1 MVTLMR
7 EGKFVKI
14 IAPGGAVLNF
24 VGITGTTEK
33 VLMETAVIAKLL
45 NRGCEVF
52 EIKEEAQE
60 GKEPKVTYTP
70 LYNAYDEK
78 GNEKLTAKQKEA
90 LEKRG
95 FKACDTDNGG
105 KKNID
110 SKELEAILIE
120 DLEIIAKQLLEQEE
134 ADREAAVGEKLKIHI
149 AELNAQETVETT
161 PKTEEEVITEK
172 ASARFKKHFEDLV
185 AEEKAKT
192 EAAAKSEEDK
202 AKETAFD
209 KGAVYRQL
217 PRFGNKPSSS
227 TFRYAAD
234 GSLEPDTHTEEVHG
248 EDSHTVVPPTPA
260 IPGEHTATSETS
272 GTPAAAGAG
281 TTPVNRGGRTPE
293 SGNPGNQG
301 QGGRASSSRSASTE
315 AVASTTNRPV
325 ASEENRDH
333 L

>member
-1 MVTLMR
+1 MR

-24 VGITGTTEK
+24 VGVAGTTEK
-33 VLMETAVIAKLL
+33 ALMETAVIAKLL
-45 NRGCEVF
+45 DRGCEVF

-70 LYNAYDEK
+70 LYNAHDEV
-78 GNEKLTAKQKEA
+78 GNEKLTEKQKEDF
-90 LEKRG
+90 EKRG
-95 FKACDTDNGG
+95 FKEYSTDNGG

-134 ADREAAVGEKLKIHI
+134 ADRETAIGEKLKIHI
-149 AELNAQETVETT
+149 AELDAQETVETT

-172 ASARFKKHFEDLV
+172 VSARFKKHFEDLV
-185 AEEKAKT
+185 AEEKAKA

-248 EDSHTVVPPTPA
+248 EDSHTTVPPTPA
-260 IPGEHTATSETS
+260 IPGEHTATSETAG
-272 GTPAAAGAG
+272 GTPAAAV
-281 TTPVNRGGRTPE
+281 TTPVNRGGRIPE
-293 SGNPGNQG
+293 SGNSGSQG
-301 QGGRASSSRSASTE
+301 QGGRSSSRSGSSSETA
-315 AVASTTNRPV
+315 AASTTGRPV
-325 ASEENRDH
+325 ASAELNEDH

>member
-1 MVTLMR
+1 MR

-24 VGITGTTEK
+24 VGVTGTTEK

-52 EIKEEAQE
+52 EIKEEEQE
-60 GKEPKVTYTP
+60 GKDPKVTYIP

-95 FKACDTDNGG
+95 FKAYDTDNGG
-105 KKNID
+105 KKNIN

-149 AELNAQETVETT
+149 AELNAVETVETT

-172 ASARFKKHFEDLV
+172 ASARFKKHFEDLA
-185 AEEKAKT
+185 AEEKAKA
-192 EAAAKSEEDK
+192 EAKSEEEK

-248 EDSHTVVPPTPA
+248 EDSHTTVPPTPA

-301 QGGRASSSRSASTE
+301 QGGRASSRSASTE
-315 AVASTTNRPV
+315 AAASTTNRPV

>member
-1 MVTLMR
+1 MR

-24 VGITGTTEK
+24 VGVTGTTEK
-33 VLMETAVIAKLL
+33 ALLEITSIAKLL

-70 LYNAYDEK
+70 LYNAYDEAGK
-78 GNEKLTAKQKEA
+78 EKFTEKQKEDF
-90 LEKRG
+90 EKRG
-95 FKACDTDNGG
+95 FKEHETDNGG
-105 KKNID
+105 KKQID
-110 SKELEAILIE
+110 SKELEAILITDIE
-120 DLEIIAKQLLEQEE
+120 DIVKQLIDQEE
-134 ADREAAVGEKLKIHI
+134 KDRETAVGEKLKIHI

-192 EAAAKSEEDK
+192 EAAAKSEEEK

-227 TFRYAAD
+227 TFRYTAD

-248 EDSHTVVPPTPA
+248 EDSHTTASPAPA
-260 IPGEHTATSETS
+260 IPGEHTATSETAG
-272 GTPAAAGAG
+272 GTPAAAV

-293 SGNPGNQG
+293 SGNSGSQG
-301 QGGRASSSRSASTE
+301 QGGRASSSSASTE
-315 AVASTTNRPV
+315 AAASTTGRQGS
-325 ASEENRDH
+325 SERNADH

>member
-1 MVTLMR
+1 MR

-24 VGITGTTEK
+24 VGVTGTTEK
-33 VLMETAVIAKLL
+33 ALLEITSIAKLL

-70 LYNAYDEK
+70 LYNAYDEAGK
-78 GNEKLTAKQKEA
+78 EKFTEKQKEDF
-90 LEKRG
+90 EKRG
-95 FKACDTDNGG
+95 FKEHETDNGG
-105 KKNID
+105 KKQID
-110 SKELEAILIE
+110 SKELEAILITDIE
-120 DLEIIAKQLLEQEE
+120 DIVKQLIDQEE
-134 ADREAAVGEKLKIHI
+134 KDRETAVGEKLKIHI

-192 EAAAKSEEDK
+192 EAAAKSEEEK

-227 TFRYAAD
+227 TFRYTAD

-248 EDSHTVVPPTPA
+248 EDSHTTASPAPA
-260 IPGEHTATSETS
+260 IPGEHTATSETAG
-272 GTPAAAGAG
+272 GTPAAAV

-293 SGNPGNQG
+293 SGNSGSQG
-301 QGGRASSSRSASTE
+301 QGGRASTE
-315 AVASTTNRPV
+315 AAASTTGRQGS
-325 ASEENRDH
+325 SERNADH

>member
-1 MVTLMR
+1 MR

-24 VGITGTTEK
+24 VGVTGTTEK
-33 VLMETAVIAKLL
+33 ALLEIASIAKLL

-60 GKEPKVTYTP
+60 GKDPKVTYIP
-70 LYNAYDEK
+70 LYNAYDEAGK
-78 GNEKLTAKQKEA
+78 EKLTEKQKEDF
-90 LEKRG
+90 EKRG
-95 FKACDTDNGG
+95 FKELATDNGG

-110 SKELEAILIE
+110 SKELEAILITDIE
-120 DLEIIAKQLLEQEE
+120 DIVKQLIDQEE
-134 ADREAAVGEKLKIHI
+134 KDREVAVGEKLKIHI

-185 AEEKAKT
+185 AEEKAKA

-248 EDSHTVVPPTPA
+248 EDSHTTVPPTPA

-301 QGGRASSSRSASTE
+301 QGGRASSSSSSTE
-315 AVASTTNRPV
+315 AAASTTGRQG
-325 ASEENRDH
+325 ASERNADH

>member
-1 MVTLMR
+1 MR

-24 VGITGTTEK
+24 VGVTGTTEK
-33 VLMETAVIAKLL
+33 ALLEITSIAKLL

-60 GKEPKVTYTP
+60 GKDPKVTYIP
-70 LYNAYDEK
+70 LYNAYDEAGK
-78 GNEKLTAKQKEA
+78 EKLTEKQKEDF
-90 LEKRG
+90 EKRG
-95 FKACDTDNGG
+95 FKEHATDNGG

-110 SKELEAILIE
+110 SKELEAILIADIE
-120 DLEIIAKQLLEQEE
+120 DIVKQLIDQEE
-134 ADREAAVGEKLKIHI
+134 KDRETAVGEKLKIHI
-149 AELNAQETVETT
+149 AELNAKETVETT

-248 EDSHTVVPPTPA
+248 EDSHTVTPPTPT

-301 QGGRASSSRSASTE
+301 QGGRASSRSASTE
-315 AVASTTNRPV
+315 AAASTTDRAT
-325 ASEENRDH
+325 ASEQNGDH

>member
-1 MVTLMR
+1 MR

-24 VGITGTTEK
+24 VGVTGTTEK
-33 VLMETAVIAKLL
+33 ALLEITSIAKLL

-70 LYNAYDEK
+70 LYNAYDEAGK
-78 GNEKLTAKQKEA
+78 EKFTEKQKEDF
-90 LEKRG
+90 EKRG

-105 KKNID
+105 KKQID
-110 SKELEAILIE
+110 SKELEAILITDIE
-120 DLEIIAKQLLEQEE
+120 DIVKQLIDQEE
-134 ADREAAVGEKLKIHI
+134 KDREAAVGEKLKIHI

-185 AEEKAKT
+185 AEEKAKA
-192 EAAAKSEEDK
+192 EAAAKSEEEK

-315 AVASTTNRPV
+315 AVASTTDRAA
-325 ASEENRDH
+325 ASEQNEDH

>member
-1 MVTLMR
+1 MR

-24 VGITGTTEK
+24 VGVTGTTEK
-33 VLMETAVIAKLL
+33 ALMETAVIAKLL
-45 NRGCEVF
+45 DRGCEVF
-52 EIKEEAQE
+52 EIKEEEQE
-60 GKEPKVTYTP
+60 GKDPKVTYTP
-70 LYNAYDEK
+70 LYNAHDEV
-78 GNEKLTAKQKEA
+78 GNEKLTEKQKEDF
-90 LEKRG
+90 EKRG
-95 FKACDTDNGG
+95 FKEYSTDNGG

-192 EAAAKSEEDK
+192 EAAAKSEEEK

-209 KGAVYRQL
+209 KGVVYRQL

-248 EDSHTVVPPTPA
+248 EDSHTTVPPTPT
-260 IPGEHTATSETS
+260 IPGEHTATSETAG
-272 GTPAAAGAG
+272 GTPAAAV

-293 SGNPGNQG
+293 SGNPGSQG
-301 QGGRASSSRSASTE
+301 QGGRSSSRSGSSSETTA
-315 AVASTTNRPV
+315 ASTTGRQG
-325 ASEENRDH
+325 ASAELNEDH

>member
-1 MVTLMR
+1 MR

-24 VGITGTTEK
+24 VGVTGTTEK
-33 VLMETAVIAKLL
+33 ALMETAVIAKLL
-45 NRGCEVF
+45 DRGCEVF

-60 GKEPKVTYTP
+60 GKEPKVTYIP
-70 LYNAYDEK
+70 LYNAHDEV
-78 GNEKLTAKQKEA
+78 GNEKLTEKQKEDF
-90 LEKRG
+90 EKRG
-95 FKACDTDNGG
+95 FKEYSTDNGG

-134 ADREAAVGEKLKIHI
+134 ANREAAVGEKLKIHI
-149 AELNAQETVETT
+149 AELNAKETVET
-161 PKTEEEVITEK
+161 EE
-172 ASARFKKHFEDLV
+172 
-185 AEEKAKT
+185 
-192 EAAAKSEEDK
+192 AAKSEEDK

-248 EDSHTVVPPTPA
+248 EDSHTVAPPTPA

-301 QGGRASSSRSASTE
+301 QGGRASSRSASTE
-315 AVASTTNRPV
+315 AAASTTNRPV
-325 ASEENRDH
+325 AS
-333 L
+333 

>member
-1 MVTLMR
+1 MR

-24 VGITGTTEK
+24 VGVAGTTEK
-33 VLMETAVIAKLL
+33 ALMETAVIAKLL
-45 NRGCEVF
+45 DRGCEVF
-52 EIKEEAQE
+52 EIKEEEQE

-70 LYNAYDEK
+70 LYNAHDEV
-78 GNEKLTAKQKEA
+78 GNEKLTEKQKEDF
-90 LEKRG
+90 EKRG
-95 FKACDTDNGG
+95 FKEYSTDNGG

-134 ADREAAVGEKLKIHI
+134 ANREAAVGEKLKIHI

-192 EAAAKSEEDK
+192 EAAAKSEEKK

-248 EDSHTVVPPTPA
+248 EDSHTTVPPTPT
-260 IPGEHTATSETS
+260 IPGEHTATSEAAG
-272 GTPAAAGAG
+272 GTPAAAV

-293 SGNPGNQG
+293 SGNSGSQG
-301 QGGRASSSRSASTE
+301 QGGRASSRSASSET
-315 AVASTTNRPV
+315 AAASTTGRPTT
-325 ASEENRDH
+325 SEENADH

>member
-1 MVTLMR
+1 MR

-24 VGITGTTEK
+24 VGVTGTTEK
-33 VLMETAVIAKLL
+33 ALLEITSIAKLL

-52 EIKEEAQE
+52 EIKEETQE

-70 LYNAYDEK
+70 LYNAYDEAGK
-78 GNEKLTAKQKEA
+78 EKFTEKQKEDF
-90 LEKRG
+90 EKRG
-95 FKACDTDNGG
+95 FKEHSTDNGG

-110 SKELEAILIE
+110 SKELEAILITDIE
-120 DLEIIAKQLLEQEE
+120 DIVKQLIDQEE
-134 ADREAAVGEKLKIHI
+134 KDREVAVGEKLKIHI

-185 AEEKAKT
+185 AEEKAKA

-227 TFRYAAD
+227 TFRYTAN
-234 GSLEPDTHTEEVHG
+234 GSLEPDTTHTEEVHG
-248 EDSHTVVPPTPA
+248 EDSHTTVPPTPA

-272 GTPAAAGAG
+272 DTPAAAGAG

-301 QGGRASSSRSASTE
+301 QGGRASSRSASTE
-315 AVASTTNRPV
+315 AAASTTNRPV

>member
-1 MVTLMR
+1 MVTLML

-24 VGITGTTEK
+24 VGVAGTTEK
-33 VLMETAVIAKLL
+33 ALMETAAIAKLL
-45 NRGCEVF
+45 DRGCEVF
-52 EIKEEAQE
+52 EIKEEEQE

-70 LYNAYDEK
+70 LYNAHNED
-78 GNEKLTAKQKEA
+78 GTEKLTAKQKEE

-95 FKACDTDNGG
+95 FKGYDTDNGG

-120 DLEIIAKQLLEQEE
+120 DLEIIAEQLLEQEE
-134 ADREAAVGEKLKIHI
+134 ADREAAVGEELKIHI
-149 AELNAQETVETT
+149 AELDAKETVEIT

-185 AEEKAKT
+185 AEEKAK
-192 EAAAKSEEDK
+192 EKAAAKSEEEK

-209 KGAVYRQL
+209 KGTVYRQL

-234 GSLEPDTHTEEVHG
+234 GSLEPDTHTEEWHG
-248 EDSHTVVPPTPA
+248 KVSTTPA
-260 IPGEHTATSETS
+260 IPGEHTATSETAG
-272 GTPAAAGAG
+272 GTPAAAA
-281 TTPVNRGGRTPE
+281 TTPVNRGSTPE
-293 SGNPGNQG
+293 AGNSGRQG
-301 QGGRASSSRSASTE
+301 QGGRQT
-315 AVASTTNRPV
+315 
-325 ASEENRDH
+325 ASENH
-333 L
+333 S

>member
-1 MVTLMR
+1 MR

-24 VGITGTTEK
+24 VGVTGTTEK
-33 VLMETAVIAKLL
+33 ALLEITSIAKLL

-70 LYNAYDEK
+70 LYNAYDEAGK
-78 GNEKLTAKQKEA
+78 EKFTEKQKEDF
-90 LEKRG
+90 EKRG
-95 FKACDTDNGG
+95 FKEHETDNGG
-105 KKNID
+105 KKQID
-110 SKELEAILIE
+110 SKELEAILITDIE
-120 DLEIIAKQLLEQEE
+120 DIVKQLIDQEE
-134 ADREAAVGEKLKIHI
+134 KDRETAVGEKLKIHI

-192 EAAAKSEEDK
+192 EAAAKSEEEK

-248 EDSHTVVPPTPA
+248 EDSHTTVPPTPA

-301 QGGRASSSRSASTE
+301 QGGRASSRSASTE
-315 AVASTTNRPV
+315 AVASTTSRP
-325 ASEENRDH
+325 ATSEENGDH

>member
-24 VGITGTTEK
+24 VGVTGTTEK
-33 VLMETAVIAKLL
+33 ALLEITSIAKLL

-60 GKEPKVTYTP
+60 GKEPKVTYIP

-110 SKELEAILIE
+110 SKELEAILITDIE
-120 DLEIIAKQLLEQEE
+120 DIVKQLIDQEE
-134 ADREAAVGEKLKIHI
+134 KDREVAVGEKLKIHI

-185 AEEKAKT
+185 SEEKAKA
-192 EAAAKSEEDK
+192 EAAAKSEEEK

-281 TTPVNRGGRTPE
+281 TTPVNRGGSTPE

-301 QGGRASSSRSASTE
+301 QGGRASSRSASTE
-315 AVASTTNRPV
+315 AAASTTGRQG
-325 ASEENRDH
+325 ASERNADH

>member
-1 MVTLMR
+1 MR

-33 VLMETAVIAKLL
+33 VLMGTAVIAKLL

-70 LYNAYDEK
+70 LYNAYDEAGK
-78 GNEKLTAKQKEA
+78 EKFTEKQKED

-110 SKELEAILIE
+110 SKELEAILITDIE
-120 DLEIIAKQLLEQEE
+120 DIVKQLIDQEE
-134 ADREAAVGEKLKIHI
+134 KDRETAIGEKLKIHI
-149 AELNAQETVETT
+149 AELNAKETVETT

-209 KGAVYRQL
+209 KGVVYRQL

-248 EDSHTVVPPTPA
+248 EDSHTTVPPTPA

-301 QGGRASSSRSASTE
+301 QGGRQG
-315 AVASTTNRPV
+315 
-325 ASEENRDH
+325 ASERNADH

>member
-1 MVTLMR
+1 MR

>member
-1 MVTLMR
+1 MR

-24 VGITGTTEK
+24 VGVTGTTEK
-33 VLMETAVIAKLL
+33 ALMEITSIAKLL
-45 NRGCEVF
+45 DRGCEVF

-60 GKEPKVTYTP
+60 GKEPKVTYIP

-78 GNEKLTAKQKEA
+78 GNEKLTEKQKQDF
-90 LEKRG
+90 EKRG
-95 FKACDTDNGG
+95 FKEHATDNGG

-110 SKELEAILIE
+110 SKELEAILITDIE
-120 DLEIIAKQLLEQEE
+120 DIVKQLIEKEE
-134 ADREAAVGEKLKIHI
+134 TDREAAVGEKIKIHI

-172 ASARFKKHFEDLV
+172 ASARFKKHFEDLA
-185 AEEKAKT
+185 AEEKAKA

-209 KGAVYRQL
+209 KGVVYRRL

-248 EDSHTVVPPTPA
+248 EDSHTTVPPTPT

-272 GTPAAAGAG
+272 GAQPAAGA
-281 TTPVNRGGRTPE
+281 TPVNRGGSTPE
-293 SGNPGNQG
+293 AGNSGRQG
-301 QGGRASSSRSASTE
+301 QGSRASSRSASTE
-315 AVASTTNRPV
+315 ASTTSRPV
-325 ASEENRDH
+325 ASEENADH

>member
-1 MVTLMR
+1 MR

-24 VGITGTTEK
+24 VGVTGTTEK
-33 VLMETAVIAKLL
+33 ALMETAVIAKLL
-45 NRGCEVF
+45 DRGCEVF

-70 LYNAYDEK
+70 LYNAHDEV
-78 GNEKLTAKQKEA
+78 GNEKLTEKQKEDF
-90 LEKRG
+90 EKRG
-95 FKACDTDNGG
+95 FKEYSTDNGG

-134 ADREAAVGEKLKIHI
+134 ANREAAVGEKLKIHI
-149 AELNAQETVETT
+149 AELNAKETVETT

-172 ASARFKKHFEDLV
+172 ASARFKKHFKDLV

-192 EAAAKSEEDK
+192 EAAAKSEEEK

-248 EDSHTVVPPTPA
+248 EDSHTTVPPTPV
-260 IPGEHTATSETS
+260 IPGEHTATSETAG
-272 GTPAAAGAG
+272 GTPAAAA

-293 SGNPGNQG
+293 SGNPGSQG
-301 QGGRASSSRSASTE
+301 QGGRASSRSASTE
-315 AVASTTNRPV
+315 AVASTTDRAA
-325 ASEENRDH
+325 ASEQNGDH

>member
-1 MVTLMR
+1 MR

-24 VGITGTTEK
+24 VGVTGTTEK
-33 VLMETAVIAKLL
+33 ALIETTAIAKLL

-70 LYNAYDEK
+70 LYNAYDEAGK
-78 GNEKLTAKQKEA
+78 EKLTEKQKEDF
-90 LEKRG
+90 EKRG
-95 FKACDTDNGG
+95 FKEHATDNGG

-110 SKELEAILIE
+110 SKELEAILITDIE
-120 DLEIIAKQLLEQEE
+120 DIVKQMIEKEE
-134 ADREAAVGEKLKIHI
+134 TDRVTAVGEKLKIHI
-149 AELNAQETVETT
+149 AELNAKETIETT
-161 PKTEEEVITEK
+161 PKTEEEVVTEK
-172 ASARFKKHFEDLV
+172 ASARFKKHFEDLA
-185 AEEKAKT
+185 AEEKAKA

-209 KGAVYRQL
+209 KGVVYRRL

-248 EDSHTVVPPTPA
+248 EDSHTTIPPTPTV
-260 IPGEHTATSETS
+260 PGEHTATPETS
-272 GTPAAAGAG
+272 GSGQGSTATP
-281 TTPVNRGGRTPE
+281 PVNRGGRTPE

-301 QGGRASSSRSASTE
+301 QGGRASSRRASTE
-315 AVASTTNRPV
+315 EVASAAVRPT
-325 ASEENRDH
+325 ASEENADH

>member
-1 MVTLMR
+1 MR

-24 VGITGTTEK
+24 VGVTGTTEK
-33 VLMETAVIAKLL
+33 ALMEVSAITKLL

-52 EIKEEAQE
+52 EIKEEEQE

-70 LYNAYDEK
+70 LYNAYNSD
-78 GNEKLTAKQKEA
+78 GTEKLTEKQKQDF
-90 LEKRG
+90 EKRG
-95 FKACDTDNGG
+95 FKECSTDNGG
-105 KKNID
+105 LKHID
-110 SKELEAILIE
+110 SKELEAILITDIE
-120 DLEIIAKQLLEQEE
+120 DIVKQLIEQEE
-134 ADREAAVGEKLKIHI
+134 TDRETAVGEKLKIHI
-149 AELNAQETVETT
+149 AELNAVETVETT
-161 PKTEEEVITEK
+161 PKTEEEVIIEK

-192 EAAAKSEEDK
+192 EAAAKSEEEK
-202 AKETAFD
+202 SKETAFD

-227 TFRYAAD
+227 TFRYTAD

-248 EDSHTVVPPTPA
+248 EDSHTTVPPTPA
-260 IPGEHTATSETS
+260 IPGEHTATSETAAG

-293 SGNPGNQG
+293 SGNPGSQG
-301 QGGRASSSRSASTE
+301 QGGRASSRSGSSSETE
-315 AVASTTNRPV
+315 TASTTGRPV
-325 ASEENRDH
+325 VSAELNEDH

>member
-24 VGITGTTEK
+24 VGVTGTTEK
-33 VLMETAVIAKLL
+33 ALMETAVIAKLL
-45 NRGCEVF
+45 DRGCEVF

-70 LYNAYDEK
+70 LYNAHDEV
-78 GNEKLTAKQKEA
+78 GNEKLTEKQKEDF
-90 LEKRG
+90 EKRG
-95 FKACDTDNGG
+95 FKEYSTDNGG

-134 ADREAAVGEKLKIHI
+134 ANREAAIGEKLKIHI

-192 EAAAKSEEDK
+192 EAAAKSEEEK

-227 TFRYAAD
+227 TFRYTAN
-234 GSLEPDTHTEEVHG
+234 GSLEPDTHTEEVRG
-248 EDSHTVVPPTPA
+248 EDSHTVVPPTPT
-260 IPGEHTATSETS
+260 IPGENTATS
-272 GTPAAAGAG
+272 GGQGA
-281 TTPVNRGGRTPE
+281 TVAPPVNRGGRTPE

-301 QGGRASSSRSASTE
+301 QGGRASSRSASAE
-315 AVASTTNRPV
+315 AVASTTGRQA
-325 ASEENRDH
+325 ASKQNEDH

>member
-1 MVTLMR
+1 MR

-24 VGITGTTEK
+24 VGVTGTTEK
-33 VLMETAVIAKLL
+33 ALLEITSIAKLL

-60 GKEPKVTYTP
+60 GKDPKVTYIP
-70 LYNAYDEK
+70 LYNAYDEAGK
-78 GNEKLTAKQKEA
+78 EKLTEKQKEDF
-90 LEKRG
+90 EKRG
-95 FKACDTDNGG
+95 FKEHATDNGG

-110 SKELEAILIE
+110 SKELEAILITDIE
-120 DLEIIAKQLLEQEE
+120 DIVKQLIDQEE
-134 ADREAAVGEKLKIHI
+134 KDRETAVGEKVKIHI
-149 AELNAQETVETT
+149 AELNAKETVETT

-248 EDSHTVVPPTPA
+248 EDSHTVTPPTPT

-301 QGGRASSSRSASTE
+301 QGGRASSRSASTE
-315 AVASTTNRPV
+315 AAASTTDRAT
-325 ASEENRDH
+325 ASEQNGDH

>member
-1 MVTLMR
+1 MR

-24 VGITGTTEK
+24 VGVTGTTEK
-33 VLMETAVIAKLL
+33 ALLEITPIAKLL

-70 LYNAYDEK
+70 LYNAYDEAGK
-78 GNEKLTAKQKEA
+78 EKFTEKQKEDF
-90 LEKRG
+90 EKRG
-95 FKACDTDNGG
+95 FKEHATDNGG

-110 SKELEAILIE
+110 SKELEAILITDIE
-120 DLEIIAKQLLEQEE
+120 DIVKQLIDQEE
-134 ADREAAVGEKLKIHI
+134 KDREVAVGEKLKIHI

-185 AEEKAKT
+185 AEEKAKA

-248 EDSHTVVPPTPA
+248 EDSHTVVPPTPV

-293 SGNPGNQG
+293 SGNSGSQG
-301 QGGRASSSRSASTE
+301 QGGRASSSSSSTE
-315 AVASTTNRPV
+315 AAASTTGRQG
-325 ASEENRDH
+325 ASESNADH

>member
-1 MVTLMR
+1 MH

-24 VGITGTTEK
+24 VGVTGTTEK
-33 VLMETAVIAKLL
+33 ALLEITSIAKLL

-70 LYNAYDEK
+70 LYNAYDEAGK
-78 GNEKLTAKQKEA
+78 EKFTEKQKEDF
-90 LEKRG
+90 EKRG
-95 FKACDTDNGG
+95 FKEHETDNGG
-105 KKNID
+105 KKQID
-110 SKELEAILIE
+110 SKELEAILITDIE
-120 DLEIIAKQLLEQEE
+120 DIVKQLIDQEE
-134 ADREAAVGEKLKIHI
+134 KDRETAVGEKLKIHI

-248 EDSHTVVPPTPA
+248 EDSHTTVPPTPA

-301 QGGRASSSRSASTE
+301 QGGRASSSSSSTE
-315 AVASTTNRPV
+315 AAASTTGRQG
-325 ASEENRDH
+325 ASERNADH

>member
-1 MVTLMR
+1 MR

-24 VGITGTTEK
+24 VGVTGTTEK
-33 VLMETAVIAKLL
+33 ALLEITSIAKLL

-70 LYNAYDEK
+70 LYNAYDEAGK
-78 GNEKLTAKQKEA
+78 EKFTEKQKEDF
-90 LEKRG
+90 EKRG

-105 KKNID
+105 KKQID
-110 SKELEAILIE
+110 SKELEAILITDIE
-120 DLEIIAKQLLEQEE
+120 DIVKQLIDQEE
-134 ADREAAVGEKLKIHI
+134 KDRETAVGEKLKIHI

-192 EAAAKSEEDK
+192 EAAAKSEEEK

-248 EDSHTVVPPTPA
+248 EDSHTTVPPTPA

-301 QGGRASSSRSASTE
+301 QGGRASSRSASTE
-315 AVASTTNRPV
+315 ATASTTDR
-325 ASEENRDH
+325 AAESEQNGDH

>member
-1 MVTLMR
+1 MR

-24 VGITGTTEK
+24 VGVAGTTEK

-45 NRGCEVF
+45 DRGCEVF
-52 EIKEEAQE
+52 EIKEEEQE
-60 GKEPKVTYTP
+60 GKDPKVTYTP
-70 LYNAYDEK
+70 LYNAHDEV
-78 GNEKLTAKQKEA
+78 GNEKLTAKQKEDF
-90 LEKRG
+90 EKRG
-95 FKACDTDNGG
+95 FKEYSTDNGG

-134 ADREAAVGEKLKIHI
+134 ANREAAVGEKLKIHI
-149 AELNAQETVETT
+149 AELNAKETVETT

-185 AEEKAKT
+185 AEEKAKA

-248 EDSHTVVPPTPA
+248 EDSHTTVPPTPA
-260 IPGEHTATSETS
+260 IPGEHTAASE
-272 GTPAAAGAG
+272 TPAAAGAG

-293 SGNPGNQG
+293 SGNSGSQG
-301 QGGRASSSRSASTE
+301 
-315 AVASTTNRPV
+315 
-325 ASEENRDH
+325 
-333 L
+333 

>member
-1 MVTLMR
+1 MR

-24 VGITGTTEK
+24 VGVAGTTEK
-33 VLMETAVIAKLL
+33 ALMETAVIAKLL
-45 NRGCEVF
+45 DRGCEVF

-70 LYNAYDEK
+70 LYNAHDEV
-78 GNEKLTAKQKEA
+78 GNEKLTEKQKEDF
-90 LEKRG
+90 EKRG
-95 FKACDTDNGG
+95 FKEYSTNNGG

-134 ADREAAVGEKLKIHI
+134 ANREAAVGEKLKIHI
-149 AELNAQETVETT
+149 AELNAKETVETT
-161 PKTEEEVITEK
+161 PK

-192 EAAAKSEEDK
+192 EAAAKSEEEK

-227 TFRYAAD
+227 TFRYASD

-248 EDSHTVVPPTPA
+248 EDSHTTVPPTPT
-260 IPGEHTATSETS
+260 IPGEHTATSEAAG
-272 GTPAAAGAG
+272 GTQAAAGAG
-281 TTPVNRGGRTPE
+281 TAPVNRGGRTPE
-293 SGNPGNQG
+293 SGNSGSQG
-301 QGGRASSSRSASTE
+301 QGGRASSRSASTE
-315 AVASTTNRPV
+315 AAASTTSGPT
-325 ASEENRDH
+325 ASEENGDH

>member
-1 MVTLMR
+1 MR

-24 VGITGTTEK
+24 VGVTGTTEK
-33 VLMETAVIAKLL
+33 ALMETAVIAKLL
-45 NRGCEVF
+45 DRGCEVF
-52 EIKEEAQE
+52 EIKEEEQE
-60 GKEPKVTYTP
+60 GKDPKVTYTP
-70 LYNAYDEK
+70 LYNAHDEV
-78 GNEKLTAKQKEA
+78 GNEKLTEKQKEDF
-90 LEKRG
+90 EKRG
-95 FKACDTDNGG
+95 FKEYSTDNGG

-134 ADREAAVGEKLKIHI
+134 ANREAAVGEKLKIHI
-149 AELNAQETVETT
+149 AELNAKETVETT

-185 AEEKAKT
+185 AEEKAKA

-248 EDSHTVVPPTPA
+248 EDSHTTVPPTPA
-260 IPGEHTATSETS
+260 IPGEHTATSEAS

-301 QGGRASSSRSASTE
+301 QGGRASSRSASAE
-315 AVASTTNRPV
+315 AVASTTGRQGE
-325 ASEENRDH
+325 SEENADH

>member
-1 MVTLMR
+1 M
-7 EGKFVKI
+7 
-14 IAPGGAVLNF
+14 
-24 VGITGTTEK
+24 
-33 VLMETAVIAKLL
+33 
-45 NRGCEVF
+45 
-52 EIKEEAQE
+52 
-60 GKEPKVTYTP
+60 
-70 LYNAYDEK
+70 
-78 GNEKLTAKQKEA
+78 
-90 LEKRG
+90 
-95 FKACDTDNGG
+95 
-105 KKNID
+105 
-110 SKELEAILIE
+110 IE

-134 ADREAAVGEKLKIHI
+134 ANREAAVGEKLKIHI
-149 AELNAQETVETT
+149 AELNAKETVETT

-192 EAAAKSEEDK
+192 EAAAKSEEEK

-227 TFRYAAD
+227 TFLYTAD

-248 EDSHTVVPPTPA
+248 EDSHTTVPPTPV

-293 SGNPGNQG
+293 SGNSGSQG
-301 QGGRASSSRSASTE
+301 QGGRASSRSASTE
-315 AVASTTNRPV
+315 AVASTTDR
-325 ASEENRDH
+325 ATTSEQNGDH

>member
-1 MVTLMR
+1 MR

-24 VGITGTTEK
+24 VGVAGTTEK
-33 VLMETAVIAKLL
+33 ALLEITSIAKLL

-70 LYNAYDEK
+70 LYNAYDEAGK
-78 GNEKLTAKQKEA
+78 EKLTEKQKEDF
-90 LEKRG
+90 EKRG
-95 FKACDTDNGG
+95 FKEHATDNGG

-110 SKELEAILIE
+110 SKELEAILITDIE
-120 DLEIIAKQLLEQEE
+120 DIVKQLIDQEE
-134 ADREAAVGEKLKIHI
+134 KDRETAVGEKLKIHI
-149 AELNAQETVETT
+149 AELNAKETVETT

-192 EAAAKSEEDK
+192 EAAAKSEEEK

-248 EDSHTVVPPTPA
+248 EDSHTVAPPTPA

-293 SGNPGNQG
+293 SGNSGSQG
-301 QGGRASSSRSASTE
+301 QGGRASSRSASTE
-315 AVASTTNRPV
+315 AVASTTDR
-325 ASEENRDH
+325 ATTSEQNGDH

>member
-1 MVTLMR
+1 MR

-24 VGITGTTEK
+24 VGVTGTTEK
-33 VLMETAVIAKLL
+33 ALMETAVIAKLL
-45 NRGCEVF
+45 DRGCEVF

-60 GKEPKVTYTP
+60 GKDPKVTYTP
-70 LYNAYDEK
+70 LYNAHDEV
-78 GNEKLTAKQKEA
+78 GNEKLTEKQKEDF
-90 LEKRG
+90 EKRG
-95 FKACDTDNGG
+95 FKEYSTDNGG

-134 ADREAAVGEKLKIHI
+134 ANREAAVGEKLKIHI
-149 AELNAQETVETT
+149 AELNAKETVETT

-172 ASARFKKHFEDLV
+172 TSARFKKHFEDLV

-192 EAAAKSEEDK
+192 EAAAKSEEEK

-315 AVASTTNRPV
+315 AVASTTDR
-325 ASEENRDH
+325 AAESEQNGDH

>member
-1 MVTLMR
+1 MR

-24 VGITGTTEK
+24 VGVAGTTEK
-33 VLMETAVIAKLL
+33 ALMETAVIAKLL
-45 NRGCEVF
+45 DRGCEVF
-52 EIKEEAQE
+52 EIKEEEQE
-60 GKEPKVTYTP
+60 GKDPKVTYTP
-70 LYNAYDEK
+70 LYNAHDEV
-78 GNEKLTAKQKEA
+78 GNEKLTEKQKEDF
-90 LEKRG
+90 EKRG
-95 FKACDTDNGG
+95 FKEYSTDNGG

-134 ADREAAVGEKLKIHI
+134 ADREAAIGEKLKIHI
-149 AELNAQETVETT
+149 AKLDAQETVETT

-185 AEEKAKT
+185 AEEKAKA

-227 TFRYAAD
+227 TFRYTAN
-234 GSLEPDTHTEEVHG
+234 GSLEPDTHTEEVRG
-248 EDSHTVVPPTPA
+248 EDSHTVVPPTPT
-260 IPGEHTATSETS
+260 IPGENTATS
-272 GTPAAAGAG
+272 GGQG
-281 TTPVNRGGRTPE
+281 TTVTPPVNRGGRTPE

-301 QGGRASSSRSASTE
+301 QGGRASSRSASTE
-315 AVASTTNRPV
+315 AVASTTSRP
-325 ASEENRDH
+325 ATSEENGDH

>member
-1 MVTLMR
+1 MR

-24 VGITGTTEK
+24 VGVTGTTEK
-33 VLMETAVIAKLL
+33 ALLEITSIAKLL

-60 GKEPKVTYTP
+60 GKEPKVTYIP
-70 LYNAYDEK
+70 LYNAYDEAGK
-78 GNEKLTAKQKEA
+78 EKFTEKQKEDF
-90 LEKRG
+90 EKRG
-95 FKACDTDNGG
+95 FKEHATDNGG

-110 SKELEAILIE
+110 SKELEAILIADIE
-120 DLEIIAKQLLEQEE
+120 DIVKQLIDQEE
-134 ADREAAVGEKLKIHI
+134 KDRETAIGEKLKIHI
-149 AELNAQETVETT
+149 VELNAKETVETT

-185 AEEKAKT
+185 AEEKAKA

-227 TFRYAAD
+227 TFRYTAN
-234 GSLEPDTHTEEVHG
+234 GSLEPDTTHTEEVHG
-248 EDSHTVVPPTPA
+248 EDSHTVAPPTPT
-260 IPGEHTATSETS
+260 IPGENTATS
-272 GTPAAAGAG
+272 GGQG
-281 TTPVNRGGRTPE
+281 TTVTPPVNRGGRTPE

-301 QGGRASSSRSASTE
+301 QGGRASSRSASAE
-315 AVASTTNRPV
+315 AVASTTGRQG
-325 ASEENRDH
+325 ASEENENH

>member
-1 MVTLMR
+1 MR

-24 VGITGTTEK
+24 VGVAGTTEK
-33 VLMETAVIAKLL
+33 VLMETTVIGKLL
-45 NRGCEVF
+45 DRGCQVF
-52 EIKEEAQE
+52 EIKEEEQE

-70 LYNAYDEK
+70 LYNAFDEA
-78 GNEKLTAKQKEA
+78 GAEKLTAKQKEE

-95 FKACDTDNGG
+95 FKGYDTDNGG
-105 KKNID
+105 KKSID

-149 AELNAQETVETT
+149 AELDAQETVETT

-172 ASARFKKHFEDLV
+172 ASARFKKHFEDLA
-185 AEEKAKT
+185 AEEKAKE

-248 EDSHTVVPPTPA
+248 EDSHTVSTPTPTV
-260 IPGEHTATSETS
+260 PGEHTATSETTG
-272 GTPAAAGAG
+272 GTPAAAV

-293 SGNPGNQG
+293 SGNSGSQG
-301 QGGRASSSRSASTE
+301 QGGRASSRSGSSETA
-315 AVASTTNRPV
+315 AASTTSRPT
-325 ASEENRDH
+325 ASEENADH

>member
-1 MVTLMR
+1 MR

-185 AEEKAKT
+185 AEEKAK
-192 EAAAKSEEDK
+192 
-202 AKETAFD
+202 ETAFD

-227 TFRYAAD
+227 TFRYAAN

-301 QGGRASSSRSASTE
+301 QGGRASSRSASTE
-315 AVASTTNRPV
+315 AAASTTSRPV
-325 ASEENRDH
+325 ASEENGDH

>member
-1 MVTLMR
+1 MR

-24 VGITGTTEK
+24 VGVTGTTEK
-33 VLMETAVIAKLL
+33 ALLEITSIAKLL

-60 GKEPKVTYTP
+60 GKDPKVTYIP
-70 LYNAYDEK
+70 LYNAYDEAGK
-78 GNEKLTAKQKEA
+78 EKLTEKQKEDF
-90 LEKRG
+90 EKRG
-95 FKACDTDNGG
+95 FKEHATDNGG

-110 SKELEAILIE
+110 SKELEAILITDIE
-120 DLEIIAKQLLEQEE
+120 DIVKQLIDQEE
-134 ADREAAVGEKLKIHI
+134 KDRETAIGEKLKIHI
-149 AELNAQETVETT
+149 AELDAQETVETT

-185 AEEKAKT
+185 AEEKAKA
-192 EAAAKSEEDK
+192 EAAAKSEEEK

-248 EDSHTVVPPTPA
+248 EDSHTTVPPTPA

-301 QGGRASSSRSASTE
+301 QGGRASSRSASTE
-315 AVASTTNRPV
+315 AAASTTNRQV
-325 ASEENRDH
+325 TSEENRDH